1 MRLSKMRLS
10 KICFRTASHRSAIAA
25 LAALGAIVLIVSG
38 CGRFSDEPAEPA
50 PRAPE
55 RQRAQMESREF
66 EVPSQLIFGESAD
79 LAFEISGEVGDVN
92 AGVGDVVSAGDVLA
106 TVDSDTIRN
115 LRYAESQSLYQ
126 IDKTQAELDRVLGLE
141 SSDPLV
147 RAQAEGNLAKAELRL
162 ENARDNLDDYLLQY
176 DVDLGT
182 ARKAVADAEFSLD
195 QAEDAVSDFA
205 DMHGESF
212 AAALARR
219 SEARARLNDAR
230 DAVTD
235 FLPLHNEAVA
245 TLESRIANVEDQLD
259 DARDD
264 LRDFDVDHDQRVASA
279 RVQLAAAEARLES
292 AQDAFDEFHVMV
304 IDGRFHSL
312 QDGQTFDVVKF
323 EALQAAVESAK
334 REVEHWEGELADLE
348 AGPKEVDRTG
358 AQATVARLES
368 ELERL
373 NRQLREELVGPDQ
386 TELDRL
392 EANVLVA
399 QETLDRAERDFA
411 EIERGIDQLQLASL
425 EAGAVSARLALEAA
439 ESRLARL
446 EEGIDQAVLA
456 DLNQDIVTAREARD
470 ELAAG
475 PDAAAVALA
484 QANLDNAKSEYDE
497 IVEDLEHS
505 YLRAPFSGM
514 VRLVTLKEGDVI
526 TVDARVIQLV
536 DPTNISISGLVEANN
551 VERIKVG
558 TPGSVTVAALPDIAL
573 DAQVLEISS
582 HAKTERGVI
591 SFPVEFAVVVPSGVT
606 IPPNPGLV
614 TTTVRP

>member
-1 MRLSKMRLS
+1 M
-10 KICFRTASHRSAIAA
+10 
-25 LAALGAIVLIVSG
+25 
-38 CGRFSDEPAEPA
+38 
-50 PRAPE
+50 
-55 RQRAQMESREF
+55 
-66 EVPSQLIFGESAD
+66 PSQLIFGKSVD
-79 LAFEISGEVGDVN
+79 LAFEISGEVGEINV
-92 AGVGDVVSAGDVLA
+92 AVGDMVSAGDVMA
-106 TVDSDTIRN
+106 TVDSETIRD

-126 IDKTQAELDRVLGLE
+126 IDKLQDDLDRVLGLE

-147 RAQAEGNLAKAELRL
+147 RAQAEGSLAKAELRL
-162 ENARDNLDDYLLQY
+162 EMAQDHLEDYLLQY
-176 DVDLGT
+176 DVDLG
-182 ARKAVADAEFSLD
+182 AGRKTVADAKFALD

-212 AAALARR
+212 AAAVARR
-219 SEARARLNDAR
+219 SEARSRLNSAQ

-245 TLESRIANVEDQLD
+245 ALESLIAKTENDLD
-259 DARDD
+259 DARDA
-264 LRDFDVDHDQRVASA
+264 LRDFDMDHAQKLALA
-279 RVQLAAAEARLES
+279 RVRLAAAESTLEQ
-292 AQDAFDEFHVMV
+292 AEEEFDAFHVMV
-304 IDGRFHSL
+304 IEGRFNSLEDGRN
-312 QDGQTFDVVKF
+312 FDVVKF
-323 EALQAAVESAK
+323 EALQATVGSAR
-334 REVEHWEGELADLE
+334 REVEFRETELADLE
-348 AGPKEVDRTG
+348 EGPKEFDLAG
-358 AQATVARLES
+358 AETTVARLEL

-373 NRQLREELVGPDQ
+373 NRDLRDELVGPDQ

-399 QETLDRAERDFA
+399 RETLERADRDLAEL
-411 EIERGIDQLQLASL
+411 EQGIDQLKLASL
-425 EAGAVSARLALEAA
+425 EAGVESARIALGAA

-456 DLNQDIVTAREARD
+456 DMNQQIVTAREARD

-475 PDAAAVALA
+475 PDDAAVALT
-484 QANLDNAKSEYDE
+484 QANLANAKSDYDE

-514 VRLVTLKEGDVI
+514 VRLVTVKEGDVI

-536 DPTNISISGLVEANN
+536 DPTNISIQGLVEANN
-551 VERIKVG
+551 VERIEVG
-558 TPGSVTVAALPDIAL
+558 TLGSVTVAALPDVEL
-573 DAQVLEISS
+573 EAQVREISP

-606 IPPNPGLV
+606 IPAHPGLV

>member
-1 MRLSKMRLS
+1 MRFSRICSLS
-10 KICFRTASHRSAIAA
+10 APHRPVMVS
-25 LAALGAIVLIVSG
+25 LTVLGAIALIASA
-38 CGRFSDEPAEPA
+38 CGRFSNETVEPTESAPA
-50 PRAPE
+50 RPP
-55 RQRAQMESREF
+55 AQAESREF
-66 EVPSQLIFGESAD
+66 DVPSQLIFGESAD

-92 AGVGDVVSAGDVLA
+92 VSVGDLVSTGDVLA
-106 TVDSDTIRN
+106 TIDSETIRN

-126 IDKTQAELDRVLGLE
+126 IDRNQEELDRVLGLE
-141 SSDPLV
+141 STDPLV

-162 ENARDNLDDYLLQY
+162 EVSRDTLDDYLLQY
-176 DVDLGT
+176 DVDLGA

-219 SEARARLNDAR
+219 SEARAKLNDAR

-245 TLESRIANVEDQLD
+245 GLESSIAKTENDLDQ
-259 DARDD
+259 ARDN
-264 LRDFDVDHDQRVASA
+264 LRDFDADHAQRLAMA
-279 RVQLAAAEARLES
+279 RVRLAEAEAILEN
-292 AQDAFDEFHVMV
+292 AEDAFAEFHVML
-304 IDGRFHSL
+304 IDGRFIGL
-312 QDGQTFDVVKF
+312 EDGRNFDVVQF

-334 REVEHWEGELADLE
+334 RDVDFWETELSDLE
-348 AGPKEVDRTG
+348 AGPKEVDFIG
-358 AQATVARLES
+358 ARATVARLES

-399 QETLDRAERDFA
+399 QEILDREERDFA

-425 EAGAVSARLALEAA
+425 EAGAASARLALEAA

-456 DLNQDIVTAREARD
+456 DLNQQIVTAREARD

-484 QANLDNAKSEYDE
+484 QANLDNAKSDYAE

-536 DPTNISISGLVEANN
+536 DPANISISGLVEANN

-582 HAKTERGVI
+582 DAKTERGVI